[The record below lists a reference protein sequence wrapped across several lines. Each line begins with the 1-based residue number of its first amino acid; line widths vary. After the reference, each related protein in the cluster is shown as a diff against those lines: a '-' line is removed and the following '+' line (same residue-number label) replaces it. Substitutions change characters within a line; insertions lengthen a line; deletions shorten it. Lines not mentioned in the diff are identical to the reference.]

1 MSQQQFQ
8 AEVMDELKQQE
19 EQKMVMTSEKIM
31 KIKPGQFIRPEKNI
45 KQEEAK
51 MSNYK
56 TLRQINVNEHTEKKG
71 QLTYLSWTWA
81 VDTLLQHDDTATW
94 DFPEPKYFGETV
106 MVFCNVT
113 ALGKTMKMQLPVM
126 DNRNNAIVNPDARK
140 ISDATM
146 RCLAKCIA
154 CFGIGLYIYAGED
167 LPDIEI
173 DVDEIV
179 AKLKTAKNKDELTA
193 LYKKAIHEVGTN
205 KEAHARVV
213 NASKEIANTFKG
225 AN

>member
-1 MSQQQFQ
+1 MRINMSQQQFQ
-8 AEVMDELKQQE
+8 TEVMDELKQ
-19 EQKMVMTSEKIM
+19 
-31 KIKPGQFIRPEKNI
+31 
-45 KQEEAK
+45 QEEAK

-126 DNRNNAIVNPDARK
+126 DNRNNAIVNPDSRK

-167 LPDIEI
+167 LPTVEVDI
-173 DVDEIV
+173 DEII
-179 AKLKTAKNKDELTA
+179 ATLKKATNKDELTA
-193 LYKKAIHEVGTN
+193 MYKIAIHQVGAN
-205 KEAHARVV
+205 KELHARVV
-213 NASKEIANTFKG
+213 NASKEIANTFNG

>member
-1 MSQQQFQ
+1 MSEQQFQ
-8 AEVMDELKQQE
+8 AEVMDELKQQ
-19 EQKMVMTSEKIM
+19 
-31 KIKPGQFIRPEKNI
+31 
-45 KQEEAK
+45 QENT

-56 TLRQINVNEHTEKKG
+56 KLREINVNEHTEKKG

-81 VDTLLQHDDTATW
+81 VDQLLLQDENATW
-94 DFPEPKYFGETV
+94 EFPEPKYFGESV

-126 DNRNNAIVNPDARK
+126 DNRNNAIANPDTRK

-167 LPDIEI
+167 LPQ
-173 DVDEIV
+173 VDESNIDID
-179 AKLKTAKNKDELTA
+179 AILKELGTAKSKDELKFKYKAAMTA
-193 LYKKAIHEVGTN
+193 CRSIKTL
-205 KEAHARVV
+205 EAQVIQRA
-213 NASKEIANTFKG
+213 KEISTLFDEVA
-225 AN
+225 